1 MTSNN
6 FHKTK
11 YYAVIGNRD
20 HIKYQGEK
28 RPFWEFL
35 DTQPDGYL
43 ISLAYLPIP
52 FALPNTPKIGDCG
65 AWSYKA
71 EKLPK
76 LGKNLVTPEWAI
88 SQYQLYFS
96 PDDLVIAPDHML
108 IPLPGTDLDSRRQFN
123 IESAKRFLPLA
134 QTAGFRPMATV
145 HGINLTE
152 RLNNVEQLHQ
162 IGYKHFALGGLA
174 AKASQKKVLLETIQ
188 VLSDRIRHLEPTA
201 TIHVLGLSS
210 PDYYAAFNQMGIDSC
225 DGSSHFKQAFTAGVF
240 FGFEHGQLVKHQAS
254 KGAESTNIPDCSC
267 TACTKMRSD
276 GIDTRYYGS
285 NESNMGRAAHN
296 LNMLMLAHSHVSKSP
311 EITLVSCVGQKLNQ
325 PSQARFIYQSPW
337 FTKCKNYVESQNYN
351 WFILSAKYG
360 LIKPQQVIE
369 PYEESLN
376 SAPAQERQQWSKQV
390 FASIVEILPKGG
402 TIRFFAGE
410 KYRQYL
416 IPLLEEAGY
425 KTEVPLQG
433 LGIGQQLQWFDNHGA
448 DELNYISI
456 DEEDMELNP
465 DKLSTN
471 LLLNF
476 PSLRDKCLQH
486 IQEAYQRCHCGQKFS
501 NPDSDWLKAEF
512 SKIFD
517 SLESDDAIY
526 DYNDLVNAFYSVVFE
541 LEYGQ
546 KLYPNTLIKY
556 GNDIYRIIAFYDKY
570 PIRVKML
577 RYKKHSNGQLAKYQS
592 WTYLHR
598 PVQRILLIDP
608 LSRITY

>member
-1 MTSNN
+1 MVGIN
-6 FHKTK
+6 FQKTK

-35 DTQPDGYL
+35 DTQPDGFL

-52 FALPNTPKIGDCG
+52 FPLPNTPKIGDCG

-108 IPLPGTDLDSRRQFN
+108 IPLPGIDLDERRHFN

-134 QTAGFRPMATV
+134 QAQGFRPMATV

-152 RLNNVEQLHQ
+152 RLNNVEQLHAL
-162 IGYKHFALGGLA
+162 GYKHFALGGLA
-174 AKASQKKVLLETIQ
+174 ANASQKKVLLETIQ
-188 VLSDRIRHLEPTA
+188 VLSDYIYHLDKTA
-201 TIHVLGLSS
+201 TIHILGLSS

-240 FGFEHGQLVKHQAS
+240 FSFENGQLVKHQAS
-254 KGAESTNIPDCSC
+254 RNGELTNIPDCSC
-267 TACTKMRSD
+267 TACSKLRSQ

-296 LNMLMLAHSHVSKSP
+296 LNMLMLAHNHVSKTS
-311 EITLVSCVGQKLNQ
+311 EITLVSCVSQKREE
-325 PSQARFIYQSPW
+325 PSQALTLYQSPW
-337 FTKCKNYVESQNYN
+337 FLKCKSYVESQNYN

-360 LIKPQQVIE
+360 LIKPQQIIE

-376 SAPAQERQQWSKQV
+376 SAPAQERQQWSQQV
-390 FASIVEILPKGG
+390 FASIVEILPNGG
-402 TIRFFAGE
+402 TVRFFAGE

-433 LGIGQQLQWFDNHGA
+433 LGIGQQLQWFDNNGA
-448 DELNYISI
+448 DESNYIAI
-456 DEEDMELNP
+456 DEQHIELNP
-465 DKLSTN
+465 DELSPD
-471 LLLNF
+471 LLLTF
-476 PSLRDKCLQH
+476 SSLRSQCLQH
-486 IQEAYQRCHCGQKFS
+486 IQEAHQRCHYGQKFS
-501 NPDSDWLKAEF
+501 NPDVDWLKAEF

-517 SLESDDAIY
+517 SLESNDAIY

-541 LEYGQ
+541 MEYGQ

-556 GNDIYRIIAFYDKY
+556 GDDIYRIIAFYDKY

-577 RYKKHSNGQLAKYQS
+577 RYKKHSNGKLALRQAK
-592 WTYLHR
+592 TYLHR
-598 PVQRILLIDP
+598 PVQRILLTDP
-608 LSRITY
+608 LSKTTH

>member
-1 MTSNN
+1 MTTIT
-6 FHKTK
+6 FQKTK
-11 YYAVIGNRD
+11 YYAVIGNRG

-35 DTQPDGYL
+35 DSQPDGYL

-52 FALPNTPKIGDCG
+52 FPLPNTPKIGDCG

-71 EKLPK
+71 EILPK
-76 LGKNLVTPEWAI
+76 LGKNLVTPEWVI

-108 IPLPGTDLDSRRQFN
+108 IPLPGIDLD
-123 IESAKRFLPLA
+123 
-134 QTAGFRPMATV
+134 
-145 HGINLTE
+145 
-152 RLNNVEQLHQ
+152 
-162 IGYKHFALGGLA
+162 
-174 AKASQKKVLLETIQ
+174 
-188 VLSDRIRHLEPTA
+188 EP
-201 TIHVLGLSS
+201 
-210 PDYYAAFNQMGIDSC
+210 
-225 DGSSHFKQAFTAGVF
+225 
-240 FGFEHGQLVKHQAS
+240 
-254 KGAESTNIPDCSC
+254 
-267 TACTKMRSD
+267 KMRFE

-296 LNMLMLAHSHVSKSP
+296 LNMLMLAHNHVSKTP
-311 EITLVSCVGQKLNQ
+311 EITLVSCVGQKLNKL
-325 PSQARFIYQSPW
+325 SQARSALPSRRESLYQSPW
-337 FTKCKNYVESQNYN
+337 FIKCKSYVESQNYN
-351 WFILSAKYG
+351 WFILSTKYG
-360 LIKPQQVIE
+360 LIKPETIIE
-369 PYEESLN
+369 PYEKTLN
-376 SAPAQERQQWSKQV
+376 NTPAVQRRQWSQQV

-402 TIRFFAGE
+402 TVRFFAGE

-425 KTEVPLQG
+425 KSEVPLQG
-433 LGIGQQLQWFDNHGA
+433 LGIGQQLQWFDNNGA
-448 DELNYISI
+448 DESNYISI
-456 DEEDMELNP
+456 DEENVELNP
-465 DKLSTN
+465 DKLSPN

-486 IQEAYQRCHCGQKFS
+486 IQEAHQRCHCGQKFR
-501 NPDSDWLKAEF
+501 NPDFDWLKAEF
-512 SKIFD
+512 SNIFD

-592 WTYLHR
+592 RTYLHR

-608 LSRITY
+608 LSKITY